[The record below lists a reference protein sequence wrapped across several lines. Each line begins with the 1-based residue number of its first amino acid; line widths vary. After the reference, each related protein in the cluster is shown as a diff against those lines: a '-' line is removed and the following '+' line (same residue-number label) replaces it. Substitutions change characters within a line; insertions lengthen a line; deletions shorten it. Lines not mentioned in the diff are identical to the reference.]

1 MDVTPAGEAA
11 LRGAPIQRRALR
23 RLALGTAA
31 LAAVG
36 IAGAGTLAGP
46 DVGFDFLC
54 LWPIG
59 LATWLG
65 GFPLGFGLSLATATT
80 SLAAGLLARPG
91 TGEALRLWNFAID
104 LGVYLSQA
112 WLLSRLHARMDREG
126 RLARTDEVTH
136 IANRRAFE
144 EAADRELERARRQR
158 RPVTLAYLDVDD
170 FKRLNDRFGH
180 AAGDEVLERVGAALS
195 RGTRRLDTA
204 ARLGGDEFG
213 LLLPDTS
220 ESAARA
226 LLERLRASVG
236 AAASGRG
243 GPVSLSIGAVTFEAA
258 PASVQ
263 EMVARA
269 DAAMYAAK
277 RAGKGWI
284 RVEVVRPSAAGA
296 APAPPAGPSASAPA
310 AAPGPRPA
318 RPLPA

>member
-1 MDVTPAGEAA
+1 VRSAGEVAP
-11 LRGAPIQRRALR
+11 RGAPVQRRALR
-23 RLALGTAA
+23 RLGLGVAS
-31 LAAVG
+31 LAAVL
-36 IAGAGTLAGP
+36 IASGGTIAGP

-59 LATWLG
+59 IVTWLG
-65 GFPLGFGLSLATATT
+65 GLPAGFAASLASATASLAT
-80 SLAAGLLARPG
+80 GLLARPG
-91 TGEALRLWNFAID
+91 FAEGVRLWNFAVD

-112 WLLSRLHARMDREG
+112 WLLSALHSRMDREG

-144 EAADRELERARRQR
+144 EAADRELERARRQG

-170 FKRLNDRFGH
+170 FKRLNDRYGH
-180 AAGDEVLERVGAALS
+180 AAGDEVLERVGEAL
-195 RGTRRLDTA
+195 RCGTRRIDTA

-213 LLLPDTS
+213 LILPDTS
-220 ESAARA
+220 EVAARA

-236 AAASGRG
+236 AAAAAGRG
-243 GPVSLSIGAVTFEAA
+243 GPVTLSIGAVTFEAA
-258 PASVQ
+258 PTSVP

-284 RVEVVRPSAAGA
+284 RIEVVRAGSDGGS
-296 APAPPAGPSASAPA
+296 PPAAQGVDASAPA
-310 AAPGPRPA
+310 RPT
-318 RPLPA
+318 RVLPV

>member
-1 MDVTPAGEAA
+1 MRSAGEAA

-23 RLALGTAA
+23 RLALGVAS
-31 LAAVG
+31 LAAVL
-36 IAGAGTLAGP
+36 IAGGGTLAGP

-59 LATWLG
+59 VVTWIA
-65 GFPLGFGLSLATATT
+65 GFPAGFALALASATT

-91 TGEALRLWNFAID
+91 VAAGVKLWNFAVD

-112 WLLSRLHARMDREG
+112 GLLAVLQARMEREG

-144 EAADRELERARRQR
+144 EAADRELERARRQG

-170 FKRLNDRFGH
+170 FKRLNDRHGH
-180 AAGDEVLERVGAALS
+180 AAGDEVLEKVGEALS

-213 LLLPDTS
+213 LILPDTS
-220 ESAARA
+220 EAAARA

-236 AAASGRG
+236 AASSGRA
-243 GPVSLSIGAVTFEAA
+243 GPVTLSIGAVTFEAV
-258 PASVQ
+258 PGSVS

-284 RVEVVRPSAAGA
+284 RIEVVRE
-296 APAPPAGPSASAPA
+296 PA
-310 AAPGPRPA
+310 AADGA
-318 RPLPA
+318 GPLPTGAGDAPVGERRARAPSPLA